1 MSNADVV
8 VTGNVTADPELKYAS
23 NGSARVS
30 FSVASERRYQVNGEW
45 TGETSF
51 FNVVAWR
58 KVAEDAAS
66 ILEKGLP
73 VLVKDVLNNAWQ
85 DKESEQPFYCRIG
98 SRHSICVNVYGI
110 ENVTR
115 KARKDSSADQAHL
128 LVKKQQFLLQI
139 RLKTPNKILVQIS
152 VSGTA
157 QSLEEYEPSQ
167 R

>member
-73 VLVKDVLNNAWQ
+73 VLVKGRLEQRTWQ
-85 DKESEQPFYCRIG
+85 DKESGANRSTVELVADTVG
-98 SRHSICVNVYGI
+98 VNVYGI

-115 KARKDSSADQAHL
+115 KARKDSSAGSS
-128 LVKKQQFLLQI
+128 
-139 RLKTPNKILVQIS
+139 TPAREKATV
-152 VSGTA
+152 
-157 QSLEEYEPSQ
+157 PSSDPFEDF
-167 R
+167 

>member
-73 VLVKDVLNNAWQ
+73 VLVKGRLEQRTWQ
-85 DKESEQPFYCRIG
+85 DKDSGVNRSTVALVADTVG
-98 SRHSICVNVYGI
+98 VNVYGI

-115 KARKDSSADQAHL
+115 KARKDSSAGSS
-128 LVKKQQFLLQI
+128 
-139 RLKTPNKILVQIS
+139 TPAREKATV
-152 VSGTA
+152 
-157 QSLEEYEPSQ
+157 PSSDPFEDF
-167 R
+167 